1 MEVRW
6 ALSYSAGMMRKIYF
20 LLFLFLFLQPAWAK
34 EAPAPGSSGKDPF
47 AVEALN
53 GFPLAIRQATLE
65 VALHAQL
72 LQEVLKIQKAD
83 VAQFK
88 SWLQGLPR
96 KTQENL
102 YQVARSPKL
111 LGELTGLGSLD
122 TKQLEATLKPYPR
135 ELQVPARDLVQTQ
148 MPLLQKIVALN
159 QDSNR
164 QFEKL
169 IQDYPPQ
176 TRQAYHTVLQH
187 PVILE
192 ILERHPDYSYLLAH
206 LYGSNY
212 PTGQA
217 RLAKVA
223 PAARKKDEAALAAQK
238 QTLDPANQELTAA
251 ANKFCQEADAPLDQ
265 VEDPNKAIQATVNYD
280 PYFYSYFGMT
290 PGIYG
295 APYWYGFPAWGYPFG
310 WW

>member
-1 MEVRW
+1 
-6 ALSYSAGMMRKIYF
+6 MMRKIY
-20 LLFLFLFLQPAWAK
+20 LFLFLVLFIQPVWAK
-34 EAPAPGSSGKDPF
+34 DAKTPGSSNKDPF

-65 VALHAQL
+65 VALHTQL

-88 SWLQGLPR
+88 SWVQALPR
-96 KTQENL
+96 KTQEEL

-111 LGELTGLGSLD
+111 LGELTAVGSAD
-122 TKQLEATLKPYPR
+122 PTQLETVLKPYPR
-135 ELQVPARDLVQTQ
+135 ELQAPAKDLVQNQ
-148 MPLLQKIVALN
+148 MPLLQKISALN
-159 QDSNR
+159 QSSDQ

-169 IQDYPPQ
+169 IKDYPPQ

-206 LYGSNY
+206 VYGSNY

-238 QTLDPANQELTAA
+238 QSLDPANQEITAA

-280 PYFYSYFGMT
+280 PYFYSYFGLT

-295 APYWYGFPAWGYPFG
+295 APYWYGFPAWGYSMG